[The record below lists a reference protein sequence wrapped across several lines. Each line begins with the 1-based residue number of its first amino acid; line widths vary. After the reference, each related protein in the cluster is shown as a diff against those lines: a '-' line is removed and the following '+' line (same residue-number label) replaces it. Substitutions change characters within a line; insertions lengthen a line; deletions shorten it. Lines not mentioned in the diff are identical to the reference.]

1 MSFPIQFW
9 VNLVSMSIL
18 LGMSP
23 LHLASWA
30 GKTEIAK
37 LLVDARACVNTC
49 ADSGDTPLHLAC
61 QHCNAGVVSTLC
73 LCEYMC

>member
-1 MSFPIQFW
+1 ML
-9 VNLVSMSIL
+9 NLFC
-18 LGMSP
+18 LGMAP

-30 GKTEIAK
+30 GKTEIAR

-61 QHCNAGVVSTLC
+61 QHCNVGVVSYPLVK
-73 LCEYMC
+73 EKKRN